1 MDFII
6 VLFRLVVICL
16 RTSKMLFN
24 FLTVEQIPGI
34 RPLPR
39 PAFFHSGML
48 SMYHSKNFKT
58 INTAKSLSL
67 WESGLEAPGTGI
79 NRFLHLIL

>member
-1 MDFII
+1 MDFIV
-6 VLFRLVVICL
+6 VLFRLVVTFL

-34 RPLPR
+34 RPLPG

-48 SMYHSKNFKT
+48 PTYHIKNFKT
-58 INTAKSLSL
+58 KNTANNLSL

-79 NRFLHLIL
+79 NRLLHLIL